1 MLASELKY
9 ITVFCQW
16 KTTNNL
22 SGGLVMT
29 VQTKVDD
36 GISIKTRTYRD
47 IYKTKGLA
55 ELREG
60 FYGQREHCRWGVMI
74 QLKGKER
81 ILLGSFGDLDEALKS
96 IGGTSIVLPN
106 VKVPDDRIFYG

>member
-1 MLASELKY
+1 
-9 ITVFCQW
+9 
-16 KTTNNL
+16 
-22 SGGLVMT
+22 MT

-36 GISIKTRTYRD
+36 GTGIKTRTWRD

-60 FYGQREHCRWGVMI
+60 FYAQREHCRWGVMI

-81 ILLGSFGDLDEALKS
+81 ILLGSFGDLDLALRN
-96 IGGTSIVLPN
+96 IGGDSIVLPN
-106 VKVPDDRIFYG
+106 VKVPDDRIFCKFCEYYCSGQTEMAEHIKDKHNATL